1 MWTMESER
9 IMRDGKIAIEIDLK
23 KLAVIGVMV
32 ASTWIACKTGMGDAL
47 LFIIPGGLAL
57 LFGKEK

>member
-1 MWTMESER
+1 M
-9 IMRDGKIAIEIDLK
+9 KIAIEIDLK

-47 LFIIPGGLAL
+47 LVIIPSGLAI